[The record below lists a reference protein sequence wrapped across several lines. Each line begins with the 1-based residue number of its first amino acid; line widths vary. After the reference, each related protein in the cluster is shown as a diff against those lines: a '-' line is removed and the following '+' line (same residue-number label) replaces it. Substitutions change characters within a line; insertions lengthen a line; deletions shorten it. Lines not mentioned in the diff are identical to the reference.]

1 MGLKDL
7 VRRGVVEV
15 WDDVFDVRLD
25 DKAAPNLS
33 DVYLGRED
41 ASIYAVPEEFFK
53 RTYITRS
60 MRELMEEIVEA
71 LKGGRGGRIFLL
83 TSLFGGGKT
92 HTLMTIYHAFS
103 SPEKLRAVDEELAAR
118 VAELGKSEIIVMDA
132 SSSRLVPHPEEPYRA
147 EGFTIRT
154 IWGMLAYRLGAY
166 ARVRHLDSEDSPAPD
181 VDILRALFSE
191 VKRPVLILLDEI
203 IHYVFNM
210 YRSRL
215 EKYGDKV
222 VLFLDY
228 LARAVEASPN
238 VVLVVS
244 IQAEYRVVEG
254 QKVLFEEEMFKGYAG
269 KVYDVLSRE
278 TTRIVVPVVPDDVVR
293 VLQKR
298 IFRKIPEEEAW
309 RARDRLYRVY
319 RENPELFGVE
329 SDWQFS
335 PGELG
340 RVATAKETYP
350 FHPKYVE
357 VLQEFVT
364 RNKDLQKTRD
374 AIRITRKVVRS
385 FLRGTEDADFIMPWH
400 ISLRDNDIRSRV
412 LTENYREFRDVVNRD
427 IVSEEGRLGSVIEC
441 SKPKLALMIAMAIL
455 LKTYTYETFKEP
467 LKVFPD
473 LKGVALMVYEPETFV
488 SENWQPSDI
497 KTILEEMQGRLPHF
511 AAESGRYWFTP
522 YPSVIEYVEKKAA
535 EMLRGPKLTLYRTLV
550 DRVKGIVARK
560 EKKKKGVTVELGEV
574 FSKKNTVVIGYG
586 DEIWKEVSISDD
598 PSLKLVVLVKPDVDE
613 ESVREIILMGPQGG
627 RRTFRNTVA
636 VVCPHQGADFD
647 VLLGYAAKIKAAEE
661 VREALS
667 EYYKDKEIRSLQ
679 ERKLKSYIQNNE
691 NLLSQQLLTTLTRVY
706 YPVKTLERDDVKHI
720 DAVPSSSI
728 ILQVEAALKDPRT
741 GPKLRTDF
749 SFNDLAEF
757 LKRNQGWDLVEGDKR
772 FELRDVLR
780 VFYTTSAAPFTT
792 REAVEQAIGQG
803 VESLDI
809 GVKVGGKLY
818 WKRASPGD
826 GADEPPRKLSDT
838 AEILPYRLAAEE
850 LKEKLLA
857 ESGMKRTLDGVRKI
871 WYEVEIAGMRVQLKD
886 LISEAG
892 WEKVLKEG
900 VILRQEEILRKGFML
915 EINPSSLNVK
925 PGEEIKVTV
934 SIEPV
939 NEYSE
944 EVELKVDRGE
954 LSAYTGRVPFSVEWN
969 IGLLDEPGSYKFAI
983 EAVGSDGTIKKENL
997 AVTVLSPE
1005 KEVEVDRIDL
1015 SYTGAK
1021 LLELI
1026 LEDLVSLRI
1035 AIDVSA
1041 KLNLK
1046 AKVNVTVNFG
1056 KDIRFEGVGVDT
1068 GIARIF
1074 VQKFDEILRSLTQLG
1089 AETTVEGRVRFEE
1102 PVILESSKIT
1112 AFGPL
1117 NDNDRAKFRLRVK
1130 RE

>member
-1 MGLKDL
+1 MGLRDL
-7 VRRGVVEV
+7 VKRGVVEV

-33 DVYLGRED
+33 DVYLGREK

-71 LKGGRGGRIFLL
+71 LKGGKGGRIFLL

-103 SPEKLRAVDEELAAR
+103 SPEKLRALDEGLAAK
-118 VAELGKSEIIVMDA
+118 VAELGKPEIIVMDA
-132 SSSRLVPHPEEPYRA
+132 SSSRLVPHPEEPYKA
-147 EGFTIRT
+147 EGFTIKT

-181 VDILRALFSE
+181 VDLLRALFSE
-191 VKRPVLILLDEI
+191 VKGPVLILLDEI

-228 LARAVEASPN
+228 LARAVESSPN

-278 TTRIVVPVVPDDVVR
+278 TTRIIVPVVPDDVVK

-309 RARDRLYRVY
+309 RARDRLYKVY

-400 ISLRDNDIRSRV
+400 ISLKNNDIRSRV

-427 IVSEEGRLGSVIEC
+427 VVSEEGKLGSVVEC
-441 SKPKLALMIAMAIL
+441 SKPKLALMIATAIL

-473 LKGVALMVYEPETFV
+473 LKGVALMVYEPETFG

-535 EMLRGPKLTLYRTLV
+535 EMLRGPKLTLYRFLADHARGILV
-550 DRVKGIVARK
+550 RESKR
-560 EKKKKGVTVELGEV
+560 KKKTLAEFGEV
-574 FSKKNTVVIGYG
+574 FSRKNTIIIGYG
-586 DEIWKEVSISDD
+586 DEVWKEVVIDDD

-613 ESVREIILMGPQGG
+613 ESVRDIILMGPHGG

-636 VVCPHQGADFD
+636 VVCPSWSADFN
-647 VLLGYAAKIKAAEE
+647 VLLGYAARIKAAEE
-661 VREALS
+661 VRGALS

-679 ERKLKSYIQNNE
+679 ERKLKSYIQNNVM
-691 NLLSQQLLTTLTRVY
+691 LLQQQLLTTLTRVY
-706 YPVKTLERDDVKHI
+706 YPVKIQERDDVKCI

-749 SFNDLAEF
+749 SFNDLVEF
-757 LKRNQGWDLVEGDKR
+757 LRRSQGWDLVEGEKR
-772 FELRDVLR
+772 FEFKDILR
-780 VFYTTSAAPFTT
+780 VFYTTAAAPFTT
-792 REAVEQAIGQG
+792 REAVEQAVRQG
-803 VESLDI
+803 VEGLDI
-809 GVKVGGKLY
+809 GVKVDGKLY
-818 WKRASPGD
+818 WKRVGPGD
-826 GADEPPRKLSDT
+826 GADEPPRRLSDS

-850 LKEKLLA
+850 LKERLLA
-857 ESGMKRTLDGVRKI
+857 ESGVERALDGVRRV
-871 WYEVEIAGMRVQLKD
+871 WYEVELAGTRVQLKD
-886 LISEAG
+886 LIGEAD

-900 VILRQEEILRKGFML
+900 VILRQEEVLRRGFML
-915 EINPSSLNVK
+915 GISPSSLSVK
-925 PGEEIKVTV
+925 PGEEVKVAV
-934 SIEPV
+934 SVEPV

-944 EVELKVDRGE
+944 EVELKVDKGD
-954 LSAYTGRVPFSVEWN
+954 LSECTGRVPFSVEWN
-969 IGLLDEPGSYKFAI
+969 VGVLDKPGNYKFVI
-983 EAVGSDGTIKKENL
+983 EAVGSDGTVKKEAL
-997 AVTVLSPE
+997 TVTVLSPE
-1005 KEVEVDRIDL
+1005 KEVEVNRIDL
-1015 SYTGAK
+1015 TYTGAK
-1021 LLELI
+1021 LLKI
-1026 LEDLVSLRI
+1026 VPRDLVSLRI
-1035 AIDVSA
+1035 AMDVVS
-1041 KLNLK
+1041 KLNLN
-1046 AKVNVTVNFG
+1046 AKVDVSINFG
-1056 KDIRFEGVGVDT
+1056 RGIRFKGEGMDT

-1089 AETTVEGRVRFEE
+1089 TETSVESTVRFEE
-1102 PVILESSKIT
+1102 PVVLESSRIT
-1112 AFGPL
+1112 AFVPL
-1117 NDNDRAKFRLRVK
+1117 NDRAIFRLRVK